1 MPHINLLPWRETL
14 KKERETRFFLITG
27 MSLLFMGIVVILVH
41 LYMVD
46 QIDYQQRRNHYLKSE
61 IKKVEAQLKEI
72 ETLKKEKKR
81 LIERMD
87 IIQELEESRSNVVHL
102 FDELVKQVPNG
113 VYFTSM
119 KQKGNQITLEGVAQ
133 SGNRVS
139 ELMENLE
146 ASQWLTNPKIY
157 SIKTI
162 EDNKLQKSA
171 YKKRRLSHFKLEITQ
186 TAPTKKDN
194 SP

>member
-14 KKERETRFFLITG
+14 KKERETRFFIITG
-27 MSLLFMGIVVILVH
+27 MSLLFMGFLVILVH
-41 LYMVD
+41 LYMAE
-46 QIDYQQRRNHYLKSE
+46 QLDYQQRRNHYLKSE
-61 IKKVEAQLKEI
+61 IKKVDAQLKDI
-72 ETLKKEKKR
+72 KKLKKEKQR

-113 VYFTSM
+113 VYFTSL
-119 KQKGNQITLEGVAQ
+119 KQKGNFITLEGVAQ

-139 ELMENLE
+139 ELMKNLE

-162 EDNKLQKSA
+162 ADKKLQKSA